1 MQHICRFPGESAD
14 CSEVGYGEAMMNPET
29 DTDKEFAVSFTEL
42 DVLELRRVVGE
53 MLADHQQER

>member
-1 MQHICRFPGESAD
+1 
-14 CSEVGYGEAMMNPET
+14 MNPET

-53 MLADHQQER
+53 MLADHQHQER